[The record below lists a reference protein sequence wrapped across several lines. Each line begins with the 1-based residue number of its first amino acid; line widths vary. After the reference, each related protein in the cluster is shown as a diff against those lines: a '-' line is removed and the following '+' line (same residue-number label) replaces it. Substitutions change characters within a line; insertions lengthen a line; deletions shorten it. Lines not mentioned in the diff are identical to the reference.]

1 MNNFNE
7 RTKLAMELAKIA
19 GKEIKRIREEEDIN
33 VREKGTND
41 VVTVADYQSEK
52 LIINRIMEV
61 FPDDTIISEE
71 VGKYHEGT
79 SGYSWAIDPVDG
91 TLNYS
96 RGMPHYCVSVGYMK
110 EGIPYGGAIYIPELN
125 ELYYGEKNMGS
136 FCNEKRLKVSMTAS
150 LDKSIALMDFTNRNE
165 ELSEFFNNTYS
176 SCMNNMVNVLKIFSG
191 ATSLCYI
198 ASGKIDAYIGGYGYI
213 WDFCVGYVLIT
224 EAGGICSS
232 INNKEIDFTR
242 IDKYI
247 VLAANKNIYNEF
259 SNIVNKNL

>member
-33 VREKGTND
+33 VKSKGTND
-41 VVTVADYQSEK
+41 VVTVADYKIEK
-52 LIINRIMEV
+52 LIIDKIIET

-71 VGKYHEGT
+71 IGKYREGT

-96 RGMPHYCVSVGYMK
+96 RGMPYYSVSIGYMK
-110 EGIPYGGAIYIPELN
+110 DSMPYGGAIYAPELD
-125 ELYYGEKNMGS
+125 ELYYGEKNMGA
-136 FCNEKRLKVSMTAS
+136 FCNETKLGVSKTTS
-150 LDKSIALMDFTNRNE
+150 LNKSIALMDFTNRNE
-165 ELSEFFNNTYS
+165 GLSDFFNNTYT

-191 ATSLCYI
+191 AISLCYI
-198 ASGKIDAYIGGYGYI
+198 ASGKIDAYIGGCGYI
-213 WDFCVGYVLIT
+213 WDFCVGYILIT
-224 EAGGICSS
+224 EAGGVCTS

-242 IDKYI
+242 IDKHI
-247 VLAANKNIYNEF
+247 ILAANKNIYNEF
-259 SNIVNKNL
+259 AKLVNKNI